1 MEAGVGVLPRSLLK
15 GIHMSWRRKR
25 SKGSRTNPV
34 KGAGVINKG
43 GGGGARPI
51 NKPTLETLAA
61 RRAIQR
67 EAKRLDV
74 ETREDRER
82 REKFAEYVEKGK
94 RERRRERGKAG
105 RRSLRIVKPGSKG

>member
-1 MEAGVGVLPRSLLK
+1 
-15 GIHMSWRRKR
+15 MSWRRKR

-43 GGGGARPI
+43 GGGGDRPT
-51 NKPTLETLAA
+51 NKPALETLAA

-67 EAKRLDV
+67 EAKRLDA

-82 REKFAEYVEKGK
+82 KEKFSEYVKLGK
-94 RERRRERGKAG
+94 RERRSKRSKAG